1 MPIRGANQ
9 AYEKWLRAQLGD
21 HVVESD
27 LVRKRKKMTDSAF
40 GFLRATYWRWAETIL
55 EVCPDLAEAPPA
67 LAVGDIHLENFGTW
81 RDIEGRIVWGVNDFD
96 EAAEMP
102 YVLDLVRLA
111 TSAVLADSPECPEL
125 EQVCSHIVE
134 GYENGLEQPEA
145 FVLDRQH
152 MWMRTKFVVS
162 EAQRAEFWR
171 KLGERHEEAKA
182 RAKKLEKQIEKKLEG
197 KQRKDQE
204 RKEQARKAK
213 QPASQQPVDPPKHF
227 VKALNGALP
236 EPDIMLSYWPRS
248 AGTGSLGRPR
258 WVGFAHWRGAPLLRE
273 AKALVPSGWT
283 RANGNGSRIRL
294 NEIAQGKFRSPDPW
308 YRASGSVLVRR
319 LSPNNRKLEI
329 GDRIDASI
337 LLHPD
342 MLWAMGRDL
351 AAIHVG
357 VRDRRDAIKADLD
370 KRKKRWIRA
379 NVEAAAEFV
388 RQEYQDWNKSAKN
401 GG

>member
-1 MPIRGANQ
+1 MPIRGAN
-9 AYEKWLRAQLGD
+9 AAHEKWLAAQLAG
-21 HVVESD
+21 D
-27 LVRKRKKMTDSAF
+27 LVEGDLARKRRKMADSPF

-55 EVCPDLAEAPPA
+55 EVCPDLAEAPWV

-81 RDIEGRIVWGVNDFD
+81 RDVEGRIVWGVNDFD

-102 YVLDLVRLA
+102 YALDLVRLA
-111 TSAVLADSPECPEL
+111 ASAVLAESPECPPL
-125 EQVCSHIVE
+125 ESVCGHIVE
-134 GYENGLEQPEA
+134 GYESGLESPNA

-162 EAQRAEFWR
+162 EGQRAEFWR
-171 KLGERHEEAKA
+171 KLAEKHAEAKERA
-182 RAKKLEKQIEKKLEG
+182 RRA
-197 KQRKDQE
+197 
-204 RKEQARKAK
+204 QARN
-213 QPASQQPVDPPKHF
+213 QPIGPPQRF
-227 VKALNGALP
+227 VKALDAALP
-236 EPDIMLSYWPRS
+236 DENIALAYWPRT

-258 WVGFAHWRGAPLLRE
+258 WVGFATWRGAPLLRE

-283 RANGNGSRIRL
+283 RANGNGSQRIRL

-308 YRASGSVLVRR
+308 YRAAGNVLVRR

-329 GDRIDASI
+329 GDRVDAGI

-351 AAIHVG
+351 AAIHIG

-379 NVEAAAEFV
+379 SVEAAAEFI
-388 RQEYQDWNKSAKN
+388 RREHEEWRRSAKVAAKAR
-401 GG
+401 

>member
-21 HVVESD
+21 EVVEGD
-27 LVRKRKKMTDSAF
+27 LARKQKKMADDAF
-40 GFLRATYWRWAETIL
+40 SFLRATYWRWAETIL
-55 EVCPDLAEAPPA
+55 EVCPDLAGAPPV

-81 RDIEGRIVWGVNDFD
+81 RDVEGRIVWGVNDFD

-111 TSAVLADSPECPEL
+111 TSALLADSPACPAL
-125 EQVCSHIVE
+125 EQVCGHIVE
-134 GYENGLEQPEA
+134 GYEDGLATPDP

-171 KLGERHEEAKA
+171 KLAEKEEEARA
-182 RAKKLEKQIEKKLEG
+182 NAKK
-197 KQRKDQE
+197 
-204 RKEQARKAK
+204 AKAK
-213 QPASQQPVDPPKHF
+213 GKPFEPPKRF
-227 VKALNGALP
+227 LKALGASLP
-236 EPDIMLSYWPRS
+236 EPEIELTYWPRT

-258 WVGFAHWRGAPLLRE
+258 WIGAATWRGAPLLRE

-283 RANGNGSRIRL
+283 RANGDDAQRIRL
-294 NEIAQGKFRSPDPW
+294 NDIAQGRFRSPDPW
-308 YRASGSVLVRR
+308 YRASGNVLVRR

-329 GDRIDASI
+329 GDRIDSGI

-351 AAIHVG
+351 ASIHVG
-357 VRDRRDAIKADLD
+357 ARDRRDAIKDDLD
-370 KRKKRWIRA
+370 RRKKRWIRA

-388 RQEYQDWNKSAKN
+388 RGEYEEWKKS
-401 GG
+401 G

>member
-21 HVVESD
+21 DVVEGD
-27 LVRKRKKMTDSAF
+27 LVRKQRKMADSAF

-67 LAVGDIHLENFGTW
+67 LAVGDVHLENFGTW
-81 RDIEGRIVWGVNDFD
+81 RDVEGRIVWGVNDFD

-102 YVLDLVRLA
+102 YVLDLVRLG
-111 TSAVLADSPECPEL
+111 TSAVLADSPECPAL
-125 EQVCSHIVE
+125 EEVCSHLVE
-134 GYENGLEQPEA
+134 GYESGLEAPDA

-171 KLGERHEEAKA
+171 KLGEKHEEAKA
-182 RAKKLEKQIEKKLEG
+182 I
-197 KQRKDQE
+197 
-204 RKEQARKAK
+204 ARKAK
-213 QPASQQPVDPPKHF
+213 VKAKGRLFDPPKRF
-227 VKALNGALP
+227 VKALAAALP
-236 EPDIMLSYWPRS
+236 EPEIALTYWPRT

-258 WVGFAHWRGAPLLRE
+258 WIGFATWRGAPLLRE

-283 RANGNGSRIRL
+283 RATGNGSQRVRL
-294 NEIAQGKFRSPDPW
+294 NDIAQGRFRSPDPW
-308 YRASGSVLVRR
+308 YRASGNVLVRR

-388 RQEYQDWNKSAKN
+388 RGEYEEWKMSAKSR
-401 GG
+401 G

>member
-9 AYEKWLRAQLGD
+9 DYEKWLRVQLGGD
-21 HVVESD
+21 VIESD
-27 LVRKRKKMTDSAF
+27 LARKRKKMADSAF

-55 EVCPDLAEAPPA
+55 EVCPDLAEAPPV

-111 TSAVLADSPECPEL
+111 SSAVLADSPECPEL
-125 EQVCSHIVE
+125 DQVCGHIVD
-134 GYENGLEQPEA
+134 GYESGLEAPEA

-171 KLGERHEEAKA
+171 KLGEKHEEAKIN
-182 RAKKLEKQIEKKLEG
+182 AKKAITKG
-197 KQRKDQE
+197 K
-204 RKEQARKAK
+204 
-213 QPASQQPVDPPKHF
+213 PLDPPKRIL
-227 VKALNGALP
+227 KALGAALP
-236 EPDIMLSYWPRS
+236 EPEIELTYWPRT

-258 WVGFAHWRGAPLLRE
+258 WIGFATWRGAPLLRE

-283 RANGNGSRIRL
+283 RASRNGSQRVRL
-294 NEIAQGKFRSPDPW
+294 NDIAQGKFRSPDPW
-308 YRASGSVLVRR
+308 YRASGNVLVRR

-329 GDRIDASI
+329 GDRIDAGI

-351 AAIHVG
+351 AAIHLG
-357 VRDRRDAIKADLD
+357 VRDRRDAIKADLG

-388 RQEYQDWNKSAKN
+388 RGEYEEWKKAAK
-401 GG
+401 GRD

>member
-1 MPIRGANQ
+1 MPIRGANA
-9 AYEKWLRAQLGD
+9 AYEKWLGAQLGG
-21 HVVESD
+21 D
-27 LVRKRKKMTDSAF
+27 LVEGDLARKRKKMTDSPF

-55 EVCPDLAEAPPA
+55 EVCPDLAEAPPV

-81 RDIEGRIVWGVNDFD
+81 RDVEGRIVWGVNDFD
-96 EAAEMP
+96 EVAEMP

-111 TSAVLADSPECPEL
+111 TSAVLAESPECPPL
-125 EQVCSHIVE
+125 EIVCSHIVE
-134 GYENGLEQPEA
+134 GYESGLEAPDA

-171 KLGERHEEAKA
+171 KLGEKHEEAKA
-182 RAKKLEKQIEKKLEG
+182 N
-197 KQRKDQE
+197 
-204 RKEQARKAK
+204 ARKAEAK
-213 QPASQQPVDPPKHF
+213 NKPIAPPKRF
-227 VKALNGALP
+227 VKALNAALP
-236 EPDIMLSYWPRS
+236 DEDIALAYWPRT

-258 WVGFAHWRGAPLLRE
+258 WIGFATWRGAPLLRE

-283 RANGNGSRIRL
+283 RANGNGSQRIRL
-294 NEIAQGKFRSPDPW
+294 NDIAQGQFRSPDPW
-308 YRASGSVLVRR
+308 YKASGNVLVRR

-329 GDRIDASI
+329 GDRIDETT

-388 RQEYQDWNKSAKN
+388 RGEYEEWKMSAKVAAKAK
-401 GG
+401 